1 MLSIKVKGFTGSD
14 NEITVSSTNSINNNE
29 KPINEINNK
38 IDELTNFM
46 KSNISMIKAP
56 EDFEDTILN
65 DDEIN
70 EVLSELLRIQN
81 DVFPYMPMR
90 QDLVKKFMWNIPR
103 EVYNAW
109 KDYVDYGEPLATNP
123 LLYFYLFCVDDP
135 SNGICYFVREIM
147 ASIDDDTHEHIM
159 NNAEEYCKYYVEMNE
174 EEE

>member
-1 MLSIKVKGFTGSD
+1 MLSIKVKGFMSSN
-14 NEITVSSTNSINNNE
+14 NETTISSSTNNVDNE

-38 IDELTNFM
+38 IDELANFM

-81 DVFPYMPMR
+81 DVFPKMPMR
-90 QDLVKKFMWNIPR
+90 KDLVKKFMWNIPR

-123 LLYFYLFCVDDP
+123 LVYFYLFCVSEP
-135 SNGICYFVREIM
+135 ACGIFYFVREIM
-147 ASIDDDTHEHIM
+147 ASIDDDTHEYIM
-159 NNAEEYCKYYVEMNE
+159 NNAERYCEYCAEEMDE
-174 EEE
+174 EE

>member
-1 MLSIKVKGFTGSD
+1 MLSIRVKGFTNPN
-14 NEITVSSTNSINNNE
+14 NETTPISSTNNIDNN

-81 DVFPYMPMR
+81 DMFPLMPMR

-109 KDYVDYGEPLATNP
+109 KDYVDYDNPTATNP
-123 LLYFYLFCVDDP
+123 LLYFYLFCVEDP
-135 SNGICYFVREIM
+135 YQGIGYFVREIM
-147 ASIDDDTHEHIM
+147 ASIDDESHDFIM
-159 NNAEEYCKYYVEMNE
+159 SAADEYCSQCEDE
-174 EEE
+174 EE

>member
-1 MLSIKVKGFTGSD
+1 MLSIRVKGFTNPI
-14 NEITVSSTNSINNNE
+14 NETTTQSSTNNVDD
-29 KPINEINNK
+29 KPIKEINNK

-65 DDEIN
+65 DNEIN

-81 DVFPYMPMR
+81 EVFPYMPMR

-109 KDYVDYGEPLATNP
+109 KDYVDYDLPLATNP
-123 LLYFYLFCVDDP
+123 LLYFYLFCVDEP
-135 SNGICYFVREIM
+135 ACGIFYFVREIM
-147 ASIDDDTHEHIM
+147 ASIDDDTHEYIM
-159 NNAEEYCKYYVEMNE
+159 NNAEKYCEYCAEMDE
-174 EEE
+174 EE